1 MTEATA
7 SAPAEASTTTASE
20 GNGAPAEQANAPV
33 DGAEGVTIEATA
45 EPGADTV
52 MLGDVAVPLAALADL
67 PDDVLRGLK
76 RTVRVNGEEREVS
89 IADALQA
96 VSKAEGAD
104 AKMREAARQRKEAE
118 AALARVMQDPIAAIA
133 QIAQM
138 NGSTPEE
145 ARALLEQRLLE
156 QYEFEAMD
164 PAERAKVEARREMER
179 KAKAF
184 EEYQRAEQ
192 ERQAQA
198 QHQQHVE
205 TMRTQMG
212 AALERAG
219 VGGDGHVFSRA
230 VSIMQGLVAAKGDIP
245 EAQLA
250 AAMDKA
256 VGLAADE
263 LGKSRAAWL
272 DVDDDSALLERIPEA
287 VQRRIAKAYASK
299 AKKSAPAP
307 RRPDGAPKAAKPA
320 ERKMTPQEWRDWLAE
335 RDAAAG

>member
-1 MTEATA
+1 MSEETA
-7 SAPAEASTTTASE
+7 SAPAEAPTTASE
-20 GNGAPAEQANAPV
+20 GDSAPV
-33 DGAEGVTIEATA
+33 EHASAPVEGGEGVTIEATA
-45 EPGADTV
+45 EPGADTI

-67 PDDVLRGLK
+67 PDDVLRNLR
-76 RTVRVNGEEREVS
+76 RTVRVNGEDREVS
-89 IADALQA
+89 IADALSA

-156 QYEFEAMD
+156 QYEYEALD

-179 KAKAF
+179 KARAF

-205 TMRTQMG
+205 TMRSQMSS
-212 AALERAG
+212 ALERAG
-219 VGGDGHVFSRA
+219 VAGDAHVFSRA
-230 VSIMQGLVAAKGDIP
+230 VSIMRGLVTAKGDIP
-245 EAQLA
+245 DAQLA

-263 LGKSRAAWL
+263 LGKARASWL
-272 DVDDDSALLERIPEA
+272 DVDDDAVLLERIPEA
-287 VQRRIAKAYASK
+287 VQRKIARAYAAR
-299 AKKSAPAP
+299 AKQATASP
-307 RRPDGAPKAAKPA
+307 RRPAGAPKAAKQP
-320 ERKMTPQEWRDWLAE
+320 ERKMTTDEWRAWLAD